1 MEHRKIQGIHFIRV
15 KGNLTERMLGHIHL
29 LKNEVRNGALQAL
42 SQKNEGLIRK
52 GPGLLRSVLIQD
64 LVVSLYKKILMPYL
78 GSRLESKVR
87 EAIRISAKEAGLSF
101 EDCRESL
108 FQADAMMIL
117 ARTSIMQYLL
127 PEWIA
132 QDGLPG
138 CTSAVVLND
147 WTQNGKML
155 ACRNLDYPIVGP
167 WERNPTVIF
176 NEPSEKGEIP
186 HITLT
191 TAGVHF
197 AGVTAMNQEGLT
209 LFAHAHFGRT
219 VSISG
224 NPVVMIGDKVI
235 RKAKTLDQAIDIVK
249 KNLPYTNWS
258 FVVSSAKDKQ
268 AVVIEATP
276 RTARVRS
283 TEDGY
288 IAHTN
293 YFHDSE
299 LQKDEALIS
308 GGYREDL
315 EGRFC
320 RMAQLLKPLRGQL
333 RPADM
338 TSALGDHIDYYSGTE
353 RVFSNTLSVITTVK
367 SAVFEPENLKF
378 WMASRSESPVG
389 LGNFIEVD
397 TQRFWKN
404 SQEEYEST
412 METLPGYQPKNP
424 RLIPAIR
431 QYREAYQCFHMNGHE
446 LDSKEKALHAL
457 QQAASTLPEDEHLAI
472 QTGLLAFK
480 MEKFEIAYQALAS
493 TIHGNITPHAAAVR
507 DLFLARCLDIQGKRK
522 QALVIYKRNID
533 NSSDN
538 TMSREPKLARAFKK
552 AIRSPYKQ
560 SEIKSIV
567 VDFHFP
573 DAFEY

>member
-15 KGNLTERMLGHIHL
+15 KGDLAERMRAHVIL
-29 LKNEVRNGALQAL
+29 LRNEVRFGALQAL
-42 SQKNEGLIRK
+42 AKKNEWLIRK
-52 GPGLLRSVLIQD
+52 GPGLLQSPVIQD
-64 LVVSLYKKILMPYL
+64 LVLSLYKKGLMPYL
-78 GSRLESKVR
+78 GSRLDRNVV
-87 EAIRISAKEAGLSF
+87 EAMKIASSEAGLSF
-101 EDCRESL
+101 EDTRESL

-117 ARTSIMQYLL
+117 ARTSVMRYLL

-132 QDGLPG
+132 QNGLPG

-209 LFAHAHFGRT
+209 FFAHAHFGRR
-219 VSISG
+219 VSLTG

-235 RKAKTLDQAIDIVK
+235 RQAKTLDQAIDIVR
-249 KNLPYTNWS
+249 KNLPYTNWA

-276 RTARVRS
+276 RTIRVRS
-283 TEDGY
+283 AEDGY
-288 IAHTN
+288 LAHTN
-293 YFHDSE
+293 YFHNPE
-299 LQKDEALIS
+299 LQKEEALLS

-320 RMAQLLKPLRGQL
+320 RMEQLLRPLRGQML
-333 RPADM
+333 PAHM
-338 TSALGDHIDYYSGTE
+338 SSALGDHVDYYSGTE

-378 WMASRSESPVG
+378 WMASRLESPVA

-397 TQRFWKN
+397 TNRFWKTT
-404 SQEEYEST
+404 QEEYESS

-424 RLIPAIR
+424 RLIPAIQ
-431 QYREAYQCFHMNGHE
+431 QYREAYLSFHMSRGE
-446 LDSKEKALHAL
+446 PGYEEKSLAAL
-457 QQAASTLPEDEHLAI
+457 QQAVAILPEDEHLAI
-472 QTGLLAFK
+472 QAGLLAFK
-480 MEKFEIAYQALAS
+480 IKKFDVAYKSLNS
-493 TIHGNITPHAAAVR
+493 TVAGNLTPHAAAVR
-507 DLFLARCLDIQGKRK
+507 DLFLARCLDLLGKREE
-522 QALVIYKRNID
+522 ALVIYRK
-533 NSSDN
+533 NSSN
-538 TMSREPKLARAFKK
+538 HEPKLARAFKK
-552 AIRSPYKQ
+552 AIRRPYKQ

-567 VDFHFP
+567 VDLHFP